1 MTFQD
6 SYLGQLRAQVGS
18 RPLIAVGGRV
28 LIEDDKGRFLIIQ
41 RADDGLWGLPGGS
54 MELGETLL
62 DVVHREAKEE
72 ANATIRDVTVFGLS
86 SDPEIE
92 SHTYPNGDQIQSVSL
107 LVHGFLAQKAV
118 MPDQRETVAIDFVAP
133 EEIDMARFVLPERRT
148 FALWWAYQ
156 ETGQFQLV

>member
-1 MTFQD
+1 MTFEQ

-62 DVVHREAKEE
+62 DVVHREAFEE
-72 ANATIRDVTVFGLS
+72 TNAKLRDVTVFGLS

-92 SHTYPNGDQIQSVSL
+92 SHTYPNGYQIQSVSL
-107 LVHGFLAQKAV
+107 LVHGFLVDKEVA
-118 MPDQRETVAIDFVAP
+118 PDQSETVAVKFVTP
-133 EEIDMARFVLPERRT
+133 EQIDMARFVLPERRT
-148 FALWWAYQ
+148 FALWQAYQ
-156 ETGQFQLV
+156 ASGHFQIV